1 MPVAAEPLREGAA
14 EGLAL
19 EPTLQR
25 ARELAAQSAPGGEP
39 YNLLPLRHSFID
51 DCETPV
57 SAFLKLRA
65 LAPAEPAFL
74 LESADQGKR
83 VGRWSFIG
91 FRPRSVLRWSLREGA
106 GGQADPY
113 ALAAEQ
119 VGRFRQAPMDDAPPF
134 AGGAVG
140 FFGYDLV
147 RTVEPLGPPNPDPLG
162 LPDMALMLS
171 DALVIFDHLKHTV
184 TILVNAD
191 LEAEPDVERAYA
203 AAARTIAEIREQL
216 AGPVPRGGA
225 AREDGERSDGSA
237 SRGAADH
244 GGQSPGP
251 QPIAREM
258 PEFES
263 NMPREQFEAMV
274 ARIVRYIYAGDAFQ
288 VVPSQRWS
296 APVPVQAF
304 SIYRGLRAVNPSP
317 YMYFLDFGDFQV
329 AGASPEPLLTV
340 SAPGATSGAGARV
353 STRPIA
359 GTRPRGEDAAADER
373 IARELLEDP
382 KERAEHVMLVDLGR
396 NDLGRVCE
404 AGSVEVETFMAVET
418 YSHVMHIVSSVVGI
432 LREGVTPMDALRS
445 ALPAGT
451 LSGAPKVRAMQII
464 DELEPIKRGGYGG
477 AIGYLSYSGELD
489 TCIHIRTVVV
499 KDGVAHIQAGGGTV
513 ADAQPEY
520 EYEESRAKSRAV
532 LRAIEL
538 AISQPDWP

>member
-1 MPVAAEPLREGAA
+1 MPVAADPPVTE
-14 EGLAL
+14 LAL
-19 EPTLQR
+19 EPALEQAR
-25 ARELAAQSAPGGEP
+25 ALAAQGAPGGGT
-39 YNLLPLRHSFID
+39 YNLIPLRHSFID

-65 LAPAEPAFL
+65 LAPDEPAFL
-74 LESADQGKR
+74 LESADQGQR

-91 FRPRSVLRWSLREGA
+91 FRPRSVLRWSLGDEGSS
-106 GGQADPY
+106 GGGKADPY
-113 ALAAEQ
+113 ALAAEH
-119 VGRFRQAPMDDAPPF
+119 VGRLRQAPMSDAPPF

-147 RTVEPLGPPNPDPLG
+147 RTVEPLGAPNPDALG

-191 LEAEPDVERAYA
+191 LEAEPDVGLAYA
-203 AAARTIAEIREQL
+203 AAARTIAQLREQL
-216 AGPVPRGGA
+216 AGPVPRVGSLPGGA
-225 AREDGERSDGSA
+225 TPADGVEPGARLARA
-237 SRGAADH
+237 
-244 GGQSPGP
+244 
-251 QPIAREM
+251 AREM
-258 PEFES
+258 PDFEP

-274 ARIVRYIYAGDAFQ
+274 QRIVGYIYAGDAFQ

-296 APVPVQAF
+296 APVPVEAF

-340 SAPGATSGAGARV
+340 SAGTDGRARV

-359 GTRPRGEDAAADER
+359 GTRPRGADAQADER

-418 YSHVMHIVSSVVGI
+418 YSHVMHIVSSVAGV

-464 DELEPIKRGGYGG
+464 DELEPVKRGGYGG
-477 AIGYLSYSGELD
+477 AIGYLSYSGDLD

-513 ADAQPEY
+513 ADAKPEY

-538 AISQPDWP
+538 AIAQPDWP